1 MAGKN
6 AYTEMGTNTD
16 GKNAKSDL
24 PDPKTQAQWFLNVR
38 KSRQNE
44 TTEDYIRLIA
54 DLLDSNQEARLS
66 DLARRLGVSSPTVSK
81 VLNRL
86 KEDGYIESR
95 PYRSIFLT
103 PKGWDL
109 AQTCKKR
116 HEIVLN
122 FLLSLGVSH
131 ETAPFDAEGIEHHVS
146 EETLNLF
153 KMFTRAQEYRL
164 KKKS

>member
-1 MAGKN
+1 MPEKDIKAEDASN
-6 AYTEMGTNTD
+6 N
-16 GKNAKSDL
+16 L
-24 PDPKTQAQWFLNVR
+24 PNQKTQAQWFSSVR
-38 KSRQNE
+38 ESHQSE
-44 TTEDYIRLIA
+44 TNEDYVRLIA
-54 DLLDSNQEARLS
+54 DLLNARQEARLS

-81 VLNRL
+81 VLARL
-86 KEDGYIESR
+86 KNEGYIESR

-109 AQTCKKR
+109 AQTCQKR
-116 HEIVLN
+116 HGIVLK
-122 FLLSLGVSH
+122 FLIALGVSH